1 MIRKKIIVLVLPLFL
16 ALTVV
21 PLSRAK
27 AVPIA
32 VILEVI
38 AAGVKKVIQAIDL
51 KIQRLQNETIVLQN
65 AQKLLE
71 NKLNR
76 LKLAEIASW
85 DELQRKQY
93 EHLFQE
99 LWKVKSVISQI
110 QRVRDIAKLQQ
121 QIVKEYHQAWTVISN
136 SSFLSD
142 SEKAVSEKVYLEL
155 LEESLD
161 NLQHVTEVMTSFS
174 VQMNDA
180 DRLKALHETE
190 GRIRSNLLD
199 LRIVNRKNF
208 KLIHSRTDLFPNAL
222 KKMYGLEN

>member
-1 MIRKKIIVLVLPLFL
+1 MIRKKIIVLAMPVLV
-16 ALTVV
+16 ALTVI
-21 PLSRAK
+21 PLSQAK

-71 NKLNR
+71 NKLGK
-76 LKLAEIASW
+76 LKLQEIAGW

-93 EHLFQE
+93 EDLFQE
-99 LWKVKSVISQI
+99 LWKVKSVISQV

-121 QIVKEYHQAWTVISN
+121 QLVREYHQAWAVVSS

-142 SEKAVSEKVYLEL
+142 SEKAVTEKIYLEL

-161 NLQHVTEVMTSFS
+161 NLQHVTKVMTSFS

-190 GRIRSNLLD
+190 GRIRNNLLD
-199 LRIVNRKNF
+199 LRNVNQKNF
-208 KLIHSRTDLFPNAL
+208 NLIHSRTDLFPNSL
-222 KKMYGLEN
+222 KKIYGVEN